1 MQRGKAALLIL
12 AVFLGLAGCG
22 NGEARNVSSISI
34 GKDGAIAHKI
44 VGGFEQNYYEEGELT
59 KLAEDRVTE
68 YCADYGG
75 DSVKLESVEEKN
87 GSVTIKLQ
95 YATDRDYSGFNHREL
110 YVGPLTEAGV
120 QGYPLE
126 GVAFVSADGEPMEV
140 GYMEEQDQKK
150 IVVIATKP
158 SEELLVTT
166 YGKVLYINQSAD
178 SDLDVTFYGKNSA
191 LISHPENGAADESVL
206 SYIVFE

>member
-1 MQRGKAALLIL
+1 MQRGKAALFVLT
-12 AVFLGLAGCG
+12 AVCCLAGCG
-22 NGEARNVSSISI
+22 GKTPEVSSISI
-34 GKDGAIAHKI
+34 GKDGVITHKV
-44 VGGFEQNYYEEGELT
+44 VGGFEQEYYEKDGLQ
-59 KLAEDRVTE
+59 KLAEDRVAQ
-68 YCADYGG
+68 YCAEHGE
-75 DSVKLESVEEKN
+75 DSVTLESVEEK
-87 GSVTIKLQ
+87 GGGVTIELR
-95 YATDRDYSGFNHREL
+95 YAADQDYSAFNHREL
-110 YVGPLTEAGV
+110 FVGPLTEAGV

-140 GYMEEQDQKK
+140 GFMEEAEKKK

-178 SDLDVTFYGKNSA
+178 SDLDVSFYGKNSA
-191 LISHPENGAADESVL
+191 LISHPENGDTDESVL